1 MELVVS
7 IMYLFC
13 VFGLLFQVQKVNIK
27 YLKALKMEAKEGQG
41 VLPLFVFIAYENGA
55 NNPTYFIE
63 YCDFYWKYLNT

>member
-27 YLKALKMEAKEGQG
+27 YLKALKMEAKEGRRCEVGWTKTQCCPSLMA
-41 VLPLFVFIAYENGA
+41 V
-55 NNPTYFIE
+55 
-63 YCDFYWKYLNT
+63 